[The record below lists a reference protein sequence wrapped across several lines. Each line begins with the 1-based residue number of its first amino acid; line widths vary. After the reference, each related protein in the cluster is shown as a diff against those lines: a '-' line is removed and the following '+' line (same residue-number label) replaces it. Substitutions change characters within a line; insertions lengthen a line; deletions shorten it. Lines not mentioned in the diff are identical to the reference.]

1 MDPTTPAPTPP
12 SALRPVV
19 IGLLGGIGSGK
30 SSVARHL
37 AAAGAAWLDADRL
50 AHAALD
56 DPEVVAALRE
66 RHGVALLVAG
76 DPPRIDRASLGRLVF
91 GSSPAQREALA
102 HLESLLHPRVRAEL
116 LRRLDAHLAQR
127 DVPAVLLDV
136 PLLLETGAF
145 APRCDLL
152 LFVESEPSARA
163 ARVAARHGWS
173 ATEFARREALQWPV
187 AEKHRHADVV
197 LRNHGDA
204 VALEREVHD
213 WLSSAGGFAGLPRRP
228 RS

>member
-1 MDPTTPAPTPP
+1 MDSTTPAPMPQ
-12 SALRPVV
+12 AAERPVV

-37 AAAGAAWLDADRL
+37 AASGAAWLDADRL

-56 DPEVVAALRE
+56 APEVVAALRE
-66 RHGVALLVAG
+66 RHGDRLVMTG

-91 GSSPAQREALA
+91 GSEPAQCEALA
-102 HLESLLHPRVRAEL
+102 HLESLVHPRVRAEL
-116 LRRLDAHLAQR
+116 MRRIDRHLEER

-136 PLLLETGAF
+136 PLLLETAAF

-152 LFVESEPSARA
+152 LFVDSEAPVRA

-173 ATEFARREALQWPV
+173 PAEFARREALQRSV
-187 AEKHRHADVV
+187 AQKRAHADVV
-197 LRNHGDA
+197 IRNHGDA
-204 VALEREVHD
+204 AALEREVAT
-213 WLSSAGGFAGLPRRP
+213 WLAQAGGFAGLPRRQ

>member
-1 MDPTTPAPTPP
+1 MDSTTPAPMPQ
-12 SALRPVV
+12 AAERPVV

-56 DPEVVAALRE
+56 APDVVAALRE
-66 RHGVALLVAG
+66 RHGASLTVTG

-91 GSSPAQREALA
+91 GSAPPQREALA

-152 LFVESEPSARA
+152 LFVESESSARA
-163 ARVAARHGWS
+163 ARVAARHGLS
-173 ATEFARREALQWPV
+173 AAEFARREALQWPV
-187 AEKHRHADVV
+187 AEKRKRADVV
-197 LRNHGDA
+197 LSNQGDA
-204 VALEREVHD
+204 AALERAVAD
-213 WLSSAGGFAGLPRRP
+213 WLAAAGGFAGLPRRP